1 MLFVEELQPKEY
13 PTIINIICIFDVAV
27 SKICLSMTILYRNK
41 KTLIQQPRYKVLRN
55 DSLLRFNRLSSQ
67 SRNII

>member
-13 PTIINIICIFDVAV
+13 PTIMNIICIFDVAV

-41 KTLIQQPRYKVLRN
+41 KTLIQQPKCKVLRN

-67 SRNII
+67 SQNII